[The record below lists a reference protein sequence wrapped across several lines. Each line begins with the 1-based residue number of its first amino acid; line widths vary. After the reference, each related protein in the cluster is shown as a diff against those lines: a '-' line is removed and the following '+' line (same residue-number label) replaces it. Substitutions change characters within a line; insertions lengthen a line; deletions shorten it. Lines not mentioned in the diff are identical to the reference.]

1 MFLASATLPVAG
13 LMLANFDAIDRAFD
27 RVVPEEF
34 VDWILEDSYRGRWR
48 LMGLHHRNPNWVL
61 GESFNSRANDPR
73 FEEIHG
79 LLRRVPGL
87 ISSTFM
93 WLDPGSH
100 IFAHVDD
107 PAVHSARILL
117 GLRSNPGARMRV
129 GAEVRTIERGKIY
142 AFDSSVDHETGNEGD
157 EPRIVF
163 GIEVAWEHSRD
174 PLLPAHVAADSQR
187 E

>member
-1 MFLASATLPVAG
+1 MFLDTNTLPVAG
-13 LMLANFDAIDRAFD
+13 MMLANFDAIDRALALAGPD
-27 RVVPEEF
+27 EF
-34 VDWILEDSYRGRWR
+34 VDWIQEDSFRGRWR
-48 LMGLHHRNPNWVL
+48 LLGLHHRNPDWVL

-129 GAEVRTIERGKIY
+129 GPEVRTIERGEIY

-163 GIEVAWEHSRD
+163 GIEVAWEHSRE
-174 PLLPAHVAADSQR
+174 PLLPAQGAVDSPR
-187 E
+187 G